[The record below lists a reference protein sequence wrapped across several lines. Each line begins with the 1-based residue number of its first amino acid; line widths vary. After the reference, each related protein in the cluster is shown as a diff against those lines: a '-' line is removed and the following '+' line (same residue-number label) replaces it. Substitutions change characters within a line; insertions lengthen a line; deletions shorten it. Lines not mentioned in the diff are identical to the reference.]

1 MKLAYLYYLNKDD
14 NYRGGVLLTDEKTK
28 PVEFRITSKVKLE
41 ELQKILYGSSL
52 KEVLFK
58 EKFGIELLSALSEN
72 YDIVL
77 TQDKEILSI
86 RQYIDAPVI
95 FIRKFD
101 PFMPKDRLSHKVVN
115 IHEKF
120 EPLIFTISKEDE
132 NKLISISKKL
142 NEIYKNFD
150 LLEPFKRVEKAMEYL
165 KYYEGK

>member
-1 MKLAYLYYLNKDD
+1 MKLAYLYYLNNEE
-14 NYRGGVLLTDEKTK
+14 NYRGGILLTDEKTK
-28 PVEFRITSKVKLE
+28 PLEFRITSKVKLE

-72 YDIVL
+72 YDLVL
-77 TQDKEILSI
+77 TQDKELLSI
-86 RQYIDAPVI
+86 RKYISAPI
-95 FIRKFD
+95 IYIRKFD
-101 PFMPKDRLSHKVVN
+101 PFMPKDRLSHKVIN

-132 NKLISISKKL
+132 HQLISVSKKL
-142 NEIYKNFD
+142 NDIYRNFN
-150 LLEPFKRVEKAMEYL
+150 LLEPFSRVEKAMEYL